1 MKKTTTN
8 SSIDWSYQV
17 KLDLEHIN
25 FRQNMTA
32 CVYPNY
38 EKRINLKLESVG
50 LGFTLELDDAENLV
64 SILNAAI
71 EEFKK

>member
-1 MKKTTTN
+1 
-8 SSIDWSYQV
+8 
-17 KLDLEHIN
+17 
-25 FRQNMTA
+25 MTA